1 MPPLSRRSKASCST
15 TTARLP
21 RAADAAPRPEAAD
34 FLRHLGLDRLPELLP
49 ASTVAEL
56 LNVSP
61 QTVYRLL
68 NCGEIN
74 GLQLHAD
81 SIRIFKRSLV
91 AYLERRLL

>member
-1 MPPLSRRSKASCST
+1 MLPPARRSNATRTSS
-15 TTARLP
+15 ARLP

-34 FLRHLGLDRLPELLP
+34 FLRHLGLERLPELLP
-49 ASTVAEL
+49 VATVAEL

-68 NCGEIN
+68 HCGELN
-74 GLQLHAD
+74 GLQLHAE
-81 SIRIFKRSLV
+81 SIRIFKRSLI